1 MRFRLRNRF
10 WRRAGARLD
19 YTLSGFRERQ
29 RQHRVPKG
37 PSALTLWDTQTLK
50 ALKVLDGGSE
60 CMSVAFSSDGKK
72 VAAGRTGRG
81 VRIWDAVSGEEIV
94 TLADRQLTGDVHHR
108 SIGFMHNDEWL
119 VCSGTEG
126 VRVWDV
132 QSETLLHRLDY
143 RHATT
148 VVAIPPRGD
157 YLVSGGLG
165 GEVAVWLATRGEF
178 YQLIRGDAKYVHD
191 AVFSADSKLLGIVD
205 NAGIVRFLDTESFE
219 EQWQIKGVRCASI
232 AFSVDSTLVAI
243 GGETVQ
249 VFNVRTRTKLAEV
262 DSNATA
268 IQRLAFSPDGKL
280 LAASSPDLVVNLW
293 DLREVVSERTM

>member
-1 MRFRLRNRF
+1 MATCGSAELH
-10 WRRAGARLD
+10 A
-19 YTLSGFRERQ
+19 TLSGIRELQ
-29 RQHRVPKG
+29 RQNRVPKG
-37 PSALTLWDTQTLK
+37 PSALTLWDARTLK
-50 ALKVLDGGSE
+50 PLKVLDGGSR

-81 VRIWDAVSGEEIV
+81 VRIWDVVSAEEIV
-94 TLADRQLTGDVHHR
+94 TLADRRLSGDVHHR

-178 YQLIRGDAKYVHD
+178 YQLIRSDAKYVHD
-191 AVFSADSKLLGIVD
+191 AVFSPDANLLGIVD

-232 AFSVDSTLVAI
+232 AFSADSTARCDRRRNSA
-243 GGETVQ
+243 G
-249 VFNVRTRTKLAEV
+249 F
-262 DSNATA
+262 
-268 IQRLAFSPDGKL
+268 
-280 LAASSPDLVVNLW
+280 
-293 DLREVVSERTM
+293 